1 MRATGRAAAGAG
13 SKRPARNSWPR
24 LGLRRILGT
33 LVAAGQASER
43 AAAERVRFADGQLRR
58 ASPHYPARQRGLFP
72 AQNTSTNGMNPTL
85 RPLLVSASLVGSL
98 ALGACAIHVELPPPR
113 ARQANAAHANQPGAA
128 TAQKQAKDA
137 AMASEKAFPYAVH
150 KQVLPNGLQ
159 ALVVPMPSDGL
170 VAYWSIVR
178 TGSRDEVEPGVTG
191 FAHFFEHCMFRGTE
205 KLPGP
210 AYDRVVNGMGADT
223 NAFTSD
229 DMTAYHLSF
238 TKDSLPTVVEIEAD
252 RFQNLSYSEPVF
264 RTEAGAVYGEYRK
277 GRTNPF
283 EVLSEALQDAAF
295 DVHTYKHTTIGFEAD
310 IKAMPEQYE
319 YSKSFFQRFYR
330 PENVVLLVAGDVEPA
345 PTFALIE
352 QHYSG
357 WKKGYVA
364 PKVPA
369 EPEHKA
375 PRRIAV
381 PFEGQTQPI
390 VAVTFQGDA
399 FQPASRKMI
408 AATLFGELAFGQTS
422 DLYKK
427 LVLQEQRVETL
438 FPDFGL
444 NRDAGQWGVY
454 AIVKDLADAQ
464 AVEEELWGAVES
476 LRTTPVAAEKLDA
489 ARSRARFAF
498 LSNLSTPS
506 DVCQR
511 MARLI
516 AITGEFDA
524 VERQFATLAAVT
536 PEDVQAAANAYLTE
550 ARSTVATLYAQG
562 SPGELVATLAQPRKP
577 RAASAA
583 GAASA
588 KLASKPVLLPVAS
601 DPNVAFRLWFKVGS
615 QNDPIGKE
623 GLAALTAAMLTE
635 GGTRASSYDEI
646 LARLYPLAARYGSNV
661 DREMTI
667 VTGRAHREAVSAFYP
682 LFTSA
687 VLSPGFRDDDFRR
700 LRDQMVSAIENDLR
714 FSSDEELGKATLYE
728 RVFAGSGYAH
738 LDIGTVQ
745 SLKSIT
751 LDDVKQFYAA
761 HFTRD
766 NVVMGLGGAYEP
778 SLAARLEAD
787 LAKLPA
793 GAPATPAA
801 PVPAKIDGRNVVI
814 VDKPGS
820 ATAMSF
826 GYPIDVKR
834 GTREYY
840 ALWIANSWL
849 GEHRNSSSHLY
860 QVIREARGIN
870 YGDYSY
876 IEAYPNGGQRS
887 MPPQGVG
894 RRAQLFEVWL
904 RPVAPERAVFTL
916 RAGLREV
923 EKLAENGLTREQ
935 FEFTRKFLESYSL
948 HFAETTDE
956 KLAYAIDDR
965 YFGLA
970 EPHLATFRK
979 MMREITLEE
988 VNAAVRKHLRADDLV
1003 IALVAPNAAE
1013 LRDALVGD
1021 APSPIDYKGLQ
1032 KPDEILAE
1040 DREIQVYPL
1049 RIAAERVHVIPVKEM
1064 FDRGTRLQW

>member
-1 MRATGRAAAGAG
+1 
-13 SKRPARNSWPR
+13 
-24 LGLRRILGT
+24 
-33 LVAAGQASER
+33 
-43 AAAERVRFADGQLRR
+43 
-58 ASPHYPARQRGLFP
+58 
-72 AQNTSTNGMNPTL
+72 MNPKL
-85 RPLLVSASLVGSL
+85 RPILVTAFLFSSL
-98 ALGACAIHVELPPPR
+98 ALGACAIHVELPPPS
-113 ARQANAAHANQPGAA
+113 ARHKSATHANQPASQSA
-128 TAQKQAKDA
+128 HKQAKDA
-137 AMASEKAFPYAVH
+137 AMTSDKAFPYAVH
-150 KQVLPNGLQ
+150 KKVLANGLQ
-159 ALVVPMPSDGL
+159 AIVVPMPSDGL

-238 TKDSLPTVVEIEAD
+238 TKESLPTVVEIEAD
-252 RFQNLSYSEPVF
+252 RFQNLKYEEAEF

-295 DVHTYKHTTIGFEAD
+295 DAHTYKHTTMGFEAD

-330 PENVVLLVAGDVEPA
+330 PENVVVLVAGDVEAA

-352 QHYSG
+352 QHYAS

-399 FQPASRKMI
+399 FQPSSRRMI

-427 LVLQEQRVETL
+427 LVLQEQRVEAL

-454 AIVKDLADAQ
+454 AIVKDLADAR
-464 AVEEELWGAVES
+464 AVEDEIWGAVES
-476 LRTTPVAAEKLDA
+476 LRTTPVAAAKLDA

-498 LSNLSTPS
+498 LSNLATPS

-516 AITGEFDA
+516 AITGDFDS
-524 VERQFATLAAVT
+524 VERQFETLAAVT

-550 ARSTVATLYAQG
+550 ARSTVATLHAQG
-562 SPGELVATLAQPRKP
+562 SADELVATLTQPRAP
-577 RAASAA
+577 RAATAA
-583 GAASA
+583 APA
-588 KLASKPVLLPVAS
+588 KLAQKPVLLPVAS
-601 DPNVAFRLWFKVGS
+601 DPNIAFRLWFKVGS

-635 GGTRASSYDEI
+635 GGTRAASYDEI
-646 LARLYPLAARYGSNV
+646 LARLYPLAAGYGSNV

-667 VTGRAHREAVSAFYP
+667 VTGRAHREAVGAFYP
-682 LFTSA
+682 LFTDA
-687 VLSPGFRDDDFRR
+687 VLAPGFREDDFRR
-700 LRDQMVSAIENDLR
+700 LRDQFVSAIENDLR
-714 FSSDEELGKATLYE
+714 YSSDEELGKATLYE

-738 LDIGTVQ
+738 LEIGTVQ

-751 LDDVKQFYAA
+751 LDDVKAFYAA
-761 HFTRD
+761 HYTRD
-766 NVVMGLGGAYEP
+766 TVVMGLGGAYEP

-787 LAKLPA
+787 LAKLPP
-793 GAPATPAA
+793 GAPATPVA
-801 PVPAKIDGRNVVI
+801 PRPAKIDGRNVVI
-814 VDKPGS
+814 VDKPGA
-820 ATAMSF
+820 ATAISF
-826 GYPIDVKR
+826 GYPIELKR

-860 QVIREARGIN
+860 QVIREARGMN

-876 IEAYPNGGQRS
+876 IEAYPNGGQLS

-904 RPVAPERAVFTL
+904 RPVKPAHAVFAL

-923 EKLAENGLTREQ
+923 EKLARHGLSREE
-935 FEFTRKFLESYSL
+935 FEFTRKFLKSYSL

-965 YFGLA
+965 YFGLEA
-970 EPHLATFRK
+970 PHLATFRK
-979 MMREITLEE
+979 MMDEITLEE
-988 VNAAVRKHLRADDLV
+988 VNAAVKKHLRADDLV
-1003 IALVAPNAAE
+1003 IALVAPNALE
-1013 LRDALVGD
+1013 LRDALVAD
-1021 APSPIDYKGLQ
+1021 APSPIDYAGLE
-1032 KPDEILAE
+1032 KPAAVLAE

-1064 FDRGTRLQW
+1064 FDRGTRFQW

>member
-1 MRATGRAAAGAG
+1 MASLDAPRHTIRLATR
-13 SKRPARNSWPR
+13 SP
-24 LGLRRILGT
+24 
-33 LVAAGQASER
+33 VA
-43 AAAERVRFADGQLRR
+43 
-58 ASPHYPARQRGLFP
+58 PNP
-72 AQNTSTNGMNPTL
+72 STNGMNPKL
-85 RPLLVSASLVGSL
+85 RPILVTASLLTSL
-98 ALGACAIHVELPPPR
+98 ALGACAIHVDLPPPR
-113 ARQANAAHANQPGAA
+113 ARHASAAHAHQPAA
-128 TAQKQAKDA
+128 HAAQKQAKDA
-137 AMASEKAFPYAVH
+137 AMPSDKAFPYAVH
-150 KQVLPNGLQ
+150 RKVLPNGLQ

-238 TKDSLPTVVEIEAD
+238 TKESLPTVVEIEAD
-252 RFQNLSYSEPVF
+252 RFQNLKYAEPEF
-264 RTEAGAVYGEYRK
+264 RTESGAVYGEYRK

-283 EVLSEALQDAAF
+283 EVLSESLQDAAF

-310 IKAMPEQYE
+310 VKAMPEQFE

-330 PENVVLLVAGDVEPA
+330 PENVVVLVAGDVEPA
-345 PTFALIE
+345 STFALIE
-352 QHYSG
+352 QHYAG
-357 WKKGYVA
+357 WKKGYVE

-381 PFEGQTQPI
+381 QFEGQTQPI

-399 FQPASRKMI
+399 FQPTNRRMI

-427 LVLQEQRVETL
+427 LVLQEQRVETI

-444 NRDAGQWGVY
+444 NRDAGLWGVY
-454 AIVKDLADAQ
+454 AIVKQLEDAR
-464 AVEEELWGAVES
+464 AVEEEIWGAVEA
-476 LRTTPVAAEKLDA
+476 LRTQPVDVARLDA
-489 ARSRARFAF
+489 ARSRARFGF

-506 DVCQR
+506 DVCER

-516 AITGEFDA
+516 AITGDFDS
-524 VERQFATLAAVT
+524 VERQFATLAEIT
-536 PEDVQAAANAYLTE
+536 PADVQAAASAYLTE

-562 SPGELVATLAQPRKP
+562 SAENLVATLAQPRAA
-577 RAASAA
+577 RAAT
-583 GAASA
+583 AASA
-588 KLASKPVLLPVAS
+588 KLAAKPVLLPVAS

-646 LARLYPLAARYGSNV
+646 LAKLYPLAARYGSNV

-667 VTGRAHREAVSAFYP
+667 VTGRAHRDAVAMFYP

-687 VLSPGFRDDDFRR
+687 VLAPGFREDDFRR
-700 LRDQMVSAIENDLR
+700 LRDQFVSAIENDLR

-728 RVFAGSGYAH
+728 QVYRGSGYAH

-751 LDDVKQFYAA
+751 LDDVKAFYAA

-766 NVVMGLGGAYEP
+766 GVVMGLGGAFEP
-778 SLAARLEAD
+778 ALAQRLEAD

-793 GAPATPAA
+793 GAAPTPAA
-801 PVPAKIDGRNVVI
+801 PAPAKIEGRNAVI
-814 VDKPGS
+814 VDKPGN
-820 ATAMSF
+820 ATAISF

-860 QVIREARGIN
+860 QVIREERGIN

-876 IEAYPNGGQRS
+876 IEAYPNGGSRS

-904 RPVAPERAVFTL
+904 RPVPPERAVFTL

-923 EKLAENGLTREQ
+923 EHLAKNGLTREQ
-935 FEFTRKFLESYSL
+935 FDFTRKFLKGYCL

-956 KLAYAIDDR
+956 KLGYAIDDR
-965 YFGLA
+965 YFGL
-970 EPHLATFRK
+970 EQSHLSTFRW
-979 MMREITLEE
+979 MMDEITLEE
-988 VNAAVRKHLRADDLV
+988 VNAAVKKHLQVENLV

-1013 LRDALVGD
+1013 LKEALTSD
-1021 APSPIDYKGLQ
+1021 APSPIDYGAVQ
-1032 KPDEILAE
+1032 KSAEILAE

-1049 RIAAERVHVIPVKEM
+1049 RIAPERVRVTPVKEM
-1064 FDRGTRLQW
+1064 FERGTRFQW